1 LPIKIINPQNQL
13 PFINLVD
20 TILTRKMEQKDT
32 SELERKIDLLVY
44 DLYGISEE
52 ERRIIDPSYGDW
64 R

>member
-1 LPIKIINPQNQL
+1 
-13 PFINLVD
+13 
-20 TILTRKMEQKDT
+20 MEQKDT